1 MRTTSDRGRGAA
13 VLLVM
18 LLLAGC
24 GSVFGSDEHL
34 VLDVAEGV
42 VPCTGVGA
50 QECLLVRARSEQ
62 DYHLFYGG
70 ITGFTPEPG
79 YRYRLRVSRR
89 AIANPPADGSSEEY
103 RLVRV
108 DSKVRSPRYAEL
120 VLLHEQL
127 AKWRAHRPV
136 PYDVVVERLC
146 FCAPE
151 WRGPVRVQVA
161 VPVPSGL
168 ETVLDQHYVDG
179 GQRVDAAV
187 GSFFPGV
194 EGLFGVIVQAIARDV
209 HQLNITYDPALGHPT
224 SVFVD
229 PVQMVADDE
238 VEYRVLAVMVR

>member
-1 MRTTSDRGRGAA
+1 MQTIRDGGRGAA

-34 VLDVAEGV
+34 VLEVAEGV
-42 VPCTGVGA
+42 VPCTGEGT
-50 QECLLVRARSEQ
+50 QECLLVRARSEG
-62 DYHLFYGG
+62 DYQLFHGG

-79 YRYRLRVSRR
+79 YRYRLRVSRH

-127 AKWRAHRPV
+127 AKWRANRPV

-146 FCAPE
+146 FCATE
-151 WRGPVRVQVA
+151 WRGPVQVQVA
-161 VPVPSGL
+161 VAAPPGL
-168 ETVLDQHYVDG
+168 ETVVDRHYVDS

-187 GSFFPGV
+187 GPFFPGV

-209 HQLNITYDPALGHPT
+209 HRLDVTHDPALGHPT

-229 PVQMVADDE
+229 PVQMIADDE